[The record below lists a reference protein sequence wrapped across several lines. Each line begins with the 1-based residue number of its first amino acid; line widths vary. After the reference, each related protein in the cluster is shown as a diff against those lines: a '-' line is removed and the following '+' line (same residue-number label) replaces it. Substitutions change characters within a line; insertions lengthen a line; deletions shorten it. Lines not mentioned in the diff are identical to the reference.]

1 MAVFALRQVGFCIP
15 LIMGCLPLAAQSA
28 RPHLEFEPHGSSF
41 QLVLVNDSERAIE
54 AFSVRQTC
62 AKSGEFTA
70 AILYNGLRGTTGII
84 ESGEH
89 RGVGGG
95 WKSPSGDLACDAQ
108 LEAVFFADGSF
119 EGNEAAVRGLKARS
133 DGITASVNYWVD
145 RIKREKP
152 DGSTLG
158 LLVDAIKQR
167 VAADKAQQGRYPL
180 NPEQGTPPLL
190 WEYWEGMREVDSAL
204 AARFPRDLSTVN
216 TNELLQRVTDYMERR
231 KADIDGT
238 EALQKLNSVF
248 PPISEH
254 GEVGDKAPGGS
265 TQ

>member
-28 RPHLEFEPHGSSF
+28 RPRLEFEPQGSFF
-41 QLVLVNDSERAIE
+41 QLVLVNDSEKAIE

-62 AKSGEFTA
+62 DKSGEFTA
-70 AILYNGLRGTTGII
+70 AILYDGLRGTSGII
-84 ESGEH
+84 QSGEH
-89 RGVGGG
+89 RGLGGG

-119 EGNEAAVRGLKARS
+119 EGNDAAVRGLKARG
-133 DGITASVNYWVD
+133 DGITASIHYWVD
-145 RIKREKP
+145 KIKREKS

-158 LLVDAIKQR
+158 LLLDAIKQR
-167 VAADKAQQGRYPL
+167 LAADKAQQRRYPL
-180 NPEQGTPPLL
+180 NPEQGTPPLFR
-190 WEYWEGMREVDSAL
+190 EYWEGRREVDSAL
-204 AARFPRDLSTVN
+204 EARFPADLSTVK
-216 TNELLQRVTDYMERR
+216 TNELLQRVTDYMEKR

-238 EALQKLNSVF
+238 EALQKLNTVF

-254 GEVGDKAPGGS
+254 GDKIPGGS
-265 TQ
+265 MQ